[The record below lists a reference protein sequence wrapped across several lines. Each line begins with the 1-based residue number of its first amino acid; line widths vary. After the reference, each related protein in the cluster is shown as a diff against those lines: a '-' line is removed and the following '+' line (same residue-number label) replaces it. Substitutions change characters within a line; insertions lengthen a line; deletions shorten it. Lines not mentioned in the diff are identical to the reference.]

1 MSAVNEATDRLA
13 EIAAAALDATALDDL
28 CSALE
33 SGELQPSSTAPIRG
47 AVAHGRPGME
57 SRIRELQELWRQDH
71 AELSPSSL
79 ALVLRASAAAVQ
91 IERQRAPRTDL
102 VWTGPKVEGSFF
114 RATREVMRE
123 ILTDANRALL
133 VVGYWLA
140 ARDDCEGIIAE
151 LVSLLASAVQRGVA
165 TTMVLDER
173 RRPDGGDN
181 RAVLVEIWPHRV
193 ALPLLLTWRL
203 PGDDAHLKLHAKAI
217 VADEHDALVTSA
229 NLTFYALD
237 RNIEM
242 GVRIQGRPAAD
253 IARHFRLLHRA
264 GVLEPYAGTPTP

>member
-1 MSAVNEATDRLA
+1 MSGTNDATRHLA

-33 SGELQPSSTAPIRG
+33 SGELQTGSTAPIRDV
-47 AVAHGRPGME
+47 VAHGRRGVE
-57 SRIRELQELWRQDH
+57 SRIRELQELWRQH
-71 AELSPSSL
+71 YAELSPSSL

-91 IERQRAPRTDL
+91 IERQRAPQTHL
-102 VWTGPKVEGSFF
+102 VWTGPKVDGSFF

-140 ARDDCEGIIAE
+140 ARDDCEGIIEE
-151 LVSLLASAVQRGVA
+151 LMSLLANAVQRGVA

-173 RRPDGGDN
+173 RRPDGRDN
-181 RAVLVEIWPHRV
+181 RTILVDVWPRRV
-193 ALPLLLTWRL
+193 PLPLLLTWRL
-203 PGDDAHLKLHAKAI
+203 PGEDAHLKLHAKAI

-229 NLTFYALD
+229 NLTSYALD

-242 GVRIQGRPAAD
+242 GVRVQGRPAAD
-253 IARHFRLLHRA
+253 LARHFRLLHQT
-264 GVLEPYAGTPTP
+264 GILEPYAGTVTP